1 MLRRYLKLA
10 LVFLIPM
17 YFLAPCKNDYE
28 NQNKNKIKES
38 GTSDN
43 HSFMLTI

>member
-1 MLRRYLKLA
+1 MIIGVFLPLIIDIPEMLRRYLKLA

-28 NQNKNKIKES
+28 NQNKK
-38 GTSDN
+38 
-43 HSFMLTI
+43 

>member
-1 MLRRYLKLA
+1 MITGVFSPLIIDMPEMLRRYLKLA

-28 NQNKNKIKES
+28 NKNKK
-38 GTSDN
+38 
-43 HSFMLTI
+43 

>member
-1 MLRRYLKLA
+1 MITGVFLPLIIDMPEMLRRYLKLA

-28 NQNKNKIKES
+28 NQNKK
-38 GTSDN
+38 
-43 HSFMLTI
+43 